1 MKGANNKLTGEYET
15 AYQDIIGYLNASN
28 IPMESK
34 FYIEV
39 QEDMKDMLFSAQMNQ
54 LPVNNIIGG
63 DIKSFCEDIVKSYK
77 TKEVRLLQFLKDLNF
92 SLFWL
97 ALASLVVQISD
108 DYRLNFLIFM
118 VIVLFLYKYI
128 INFILK
134 TLTLKFKGLKNKFIF
149 ILLIT
154 LASWIILYKF
164 YTIISK
170 YLSIPINGYYVAVVC
185 LLIILPVHIACRK
198 LDNNFKWYSYL
209 R

>member
-1 MKGANNKLTGEYET
+1 MIDLKGSVNNKLKGDYEI

-28 IPMESK
+28 IPMENI

-54 LPVNNIIGG
+54 LPVNNIIGE

-77 TKEVRLLQFLKDLNF
+77 TKRVRLLQFLKDLYF
-92 SLFWL
+92 PLIWL

-108 DYRLNFLIFM
+108 DYKLYFLIFM
-118 VIVLFLYKYI
+118 IIVLFLYKYI

-134 TLTLKFKGLKNKFIF
+134 TAGLNFKGLKNKFIF

-154 LASWIILYKF
+154 LASWIILFKF

-170 YLSIPINGYYVAVVC
+170 YLSISINGYYVTAVC
-185 LLIILPVHIACRK
+185 LFIILPIHIVCRK
-198 LDNNFKWYSYL
+198 LDNNF